1 MPLDLCTP
9 GNRDILERNICLS
22 ALSKNLEGK
31 LEPLHHALERCV
43 KLKCRTLKTIH
54 FLELQVKTNA
64 PCDSAPGK
72 LLDGNF
78 IVRNLVTAFEN
89 GDGTRRGIHEGDFL
103 WKGTGAVAVGT
114 ISGIT
119 NAGTH
124 RGPIFKPAC
133 QTCDA
138 KGWMEGRF
146 CGTIRQSR
154 RPALRGCQVI
164 GTYRFQF
171 KPNRADG
178 GRGGIRGTLE
188 GEIVCACP
196 G

>member
-22 ALSKNLEGK
+22 ALSKNLKGELK
-31 LEPLHHALERCV
+31 PLHHALERCA
-43 KLKCRTLKTIH
+43 KLKCRTP
-54 FLELQVKTNA
+54 TNA

-78 IVRNLVTAFEN
+78 IVRNLITAFEN

-103 WKGTGAVAVGT
+103 WKGKGAVAVGT

-124 RGPIFKPAC
+124 REPIFKPC

-146 CGTIRQSR
+146 CGTIRQSQ
-154 RPALRGCQVI
+154 RPALRGW
-164 GTYRFQF
+164 
-171 KPNRADG
+171 
-178 GRGGIRGTLE
+178 
-188 GEIVCACP
+188 
-196 G
+196 